1 MITDDGFE
9 QGWTASQV
17 ILGRLKSNEFMSGQG
32 GNLLPDSSIWSYRNT
47 LGKYCGKASEASYAA
62 RPLGLAKSLL
72 AREKEMCRYLKQVSE
87 TLGKENEWTGKEG
100 LRNAWFS
107 VLSDACSAEDPDS
120 AVTLELCR
128 ESLLS
133 LERNMFIGCGG
144 TIENKFK
151 LEGDTK
157 TEENNKPEDN
167 NNNQNPEENR
177 KPEENHKPE
186 DNNNKNPEEIKKPE
200 ENKKSEESNKP
211 DEAQSKLEKLDVV
224 QFSIN
229 YMENVKSDV
238 ECQHIWGFSLD
249 ARDAFVELVEGADNV
264 GTLHACL
271 EVFGRNFKTF
281 SINRASKSDKK
292 WYGTTD

>member
-1 MITDDGFE
+1 
-9 QGWTASQV
+9 
-17 ILGRLKSNEFMSGQG
+17 
-32 GNLLPDSSIWSYRNT
+32 
-47 LGKYCGKASEASYAA
+47 
-62 RPLGLAKSLL
+62 
-72 AREKEMCRYLKQVSE
+72 
-87 TLGKENEWTGKEG
+87 
-100 LRNAWFS
+100 
-107 VLSDACSAEDPDS
+107 
-120 AVTLELCR
+120 
-128 ESLLS
+128 
-133 LERNMFIGCGG
+133 MFIGCGG

-157 TEENNKPEDN
+157 TEENNKPEEN

-186 DNNNKNPEEIKKPE
+186 DNNNNKNPEEIKKPE